1 MVGDGNDIIGS
12 RHCLCTFYGTV
23 YLCENQQATIDL
35 YTEHD
40 ITGWCHVNHRG
51 YMDILCVLRNSVDN
65 CNCNE
70 NCNGF
75 CGVVLAYMPEY
86 VPCTMVKY
94 ETHCHKIYPM
104 LSGNDDVVQEIGG
117 AKFPTMSEMVV
128 YTID

>member
-1 MVGDGNDIIGS
+1 MFVHI
-12 RHCLCTFYGTV
+12 LYGTV

-51 YMDILCVLRNSVDN
+51 YMVILCVLQNSVDN

-75 CGVVLAYMPEY
+75 VGWHWHICLSMSLVLW
-86 VPCTMVKY
+86 
-94 ETHCHKIYPM
+94 
-104 LSGNDDVVQEIGG
+104 
-117 AKFPTMSEMVV
+117 
-128 YTID
+128 